1 MKKCKQCG
9 TESSDATKKCPGC
22 NNDISKASNYE
33 LLKLDK
39 RTKLNLFLF
48 AFIIV
53 IFASIFIMIS
63 GDSADSNSS
72 TNNTTSDTSKNS
84 SSDLSKDEIL
94 SLDNKIFTLVTTSD
108 DVTSILQQ
116 SIDAFSKG
124 EITSLDLYDI
134 AKSTKETQ
142 ASLSI
147 EVSKLDNE
155 KNQAYVDSAVNHI
168 INGQLIASNI
178 VKYLDKEELKYLS
191 EAKSALENTGVSA
204 ISVVSE
210 RTNYLS
216 SQGFNDEEITDILS
230 SKSDK

>member
-22 NNDISKASNYE
+22 DSDISKASNYE
-33 LLKLDK
+33 LLKFDN

-48 AFIIV
+48 ALIIV

-63 GDSADSNSS
+63 GDSSDSNSS
-72 TNNTTSDTSKNS
+72 TNTS
-84 SSDLSKDEIL
+84 SSELSKDEIL
-94 SLDNKIFTLVTTSD
+94 SLDNKIFKLVTTSD
-108 DVTSILQQ
+108 DVTAILQQ
-116 SIDAFSKG
+116 SIDSFSKG

-134 AKSTKETQ
+134 AKSSKDTQ

-155 KNQAYVDSAVNHI
+155 ENKAYVDAAVNHI
-168 INGQLIASNI
+168 INGQLISSNI

-230 SKSDK
+230 SESDK